1 MRQLKLSVLTI
12 LLLTMH
18 LAASAAEPPESQ
30 EDTKSVTSRGLV
42 DLSNVYIP
50 KGKWSIGG
58 TISYSTHSNDSFQ
71 FLVVDDI
78 ASEGYS
84 FNVSPMFTYTYANNQ
99 SVGARVIYERSLL
112 KIDNASLSFGDDQ
125 TGVSLELSDF
135 YSLTHSYTVQAIM
148 RQYIP
153 IGDSKRFALFNEIQL
168 GVGGSQS
175 KFAYDSPVTGTFA
188 KGRNFSLGLAPGVTA
203 FASNNIVIEVSVGV
217 LGLSYQR
224 IEQVHNQVTLGDIES
239 KSMNFKINLLSIGFG
254 VGFYI

>member
-30 EDTKSVTSRGLV
+30 EDTKSVASRGLV

-175 KFAYDSPVTGTFA
+175 KFAYDSPVSGTFA